1 MTPYERAL
9 EALARA
15 ESDAARLKSPD
26 SIRLVLRARK
36 FADKVYRASFG
47 TEQSGP
53 PGTSI
58 GNRR

>member
-15 ESDAARLKSPD
+15 ESDSARLKSPD

-47 TEQSGP
+47 TEQGGP

>member
-9 EALARA
+9 EALAKA
-15 ESDAARLKSPD
+15 ESDAARLKSAD

-36 FADKVYRASFG
+36 FADRVFHASFG
-47 TEQSGP
+47 TEHDP
-53 PGTSI
+53 ARPTI

>member
-9 EALARA
+9 EALAKA
-15 ESDAARLKSPD
+15 ETDAARLKSVD

-36 FADKVYRASFG
+36 FADRVFRASFG
-47 TEQSGP
+47 TDQDPSRP
-53 PGTSI
+53 TI